1 MSMGLLTAARFFRFC
16 GLECF
21 VEIDFACDS
30 SLDVSFVYAFQ
41 VANGVLDALPKDG
54 VDWLFVFQAPTAI
67 VGIKV
72 CQTYG
77 HLYGTRGC
85 GIGGNYFKSLIVDRA
100 KVEAQ
105 FLEEPFLCRRRWSCE
120 ENKALWPNGF
130 IVRFYKVLW
139 EDVKGVLLK
148 VYRAFHKEGK
158 LQGLQTSLSP
168 H

>member
-1 MSMGLLTAARFFRFC
+1 MSMGLLTAARFIRFC

-30 SLDVSFVYAFQ
+30 SLDVSFVYSFQ

-77 HLYGTRGC
+77 HLYGTRE
-85 GIGGNYFKSLIVDRA
+85 
-100 KVEAQ
+100 VEAQ
-105 FLEEPFLCRRRWSCE
+105 FLDEPFLCRRRWSCE
-120 ENKALWPNGF
+120 EDKALWPNGF
-130 IVRFYKVLW
+130 IERFYKVFW

-148 VYRAFHKEGK
+148 VYRACHKEGK

>member
-30 SLDVSFVYAFQ
+30 SLDVSFVYGFQ
-41 VANGVLDALPKDG
+41 VANGVFDALPKDG

-67 VGIKV
+67 VGTKV

-77 HLYGTRGC
+77 HLYGTRE
-85 GIGGNYFKSLIVDRA
+85 
-100 KVEAQ
+100 VEAQ

-120 ENKALWPNGF
+120 EDKALWPNGF
-130 IVRFYKVLW
+130 IVRFYKVFW